1 MVVYM
6 DALGYEQTSNKN
18 ASTQQQNNVAHST
31 TKTGVC
37 ENLYL
42 KDQAE
47 LGHLQ
52 PPAIALCTDKF
63 WLLGSIGFWGFDELG
78 KFFFGL

>member
-1 MVVYM
+1 M

-47 LGHLQ
+47 LGHYNPQL
-52 PPAIALCTDKF
+52 
-63 WLLGSIGFWGFDELG
+63 
-78 KFFFGL
+78 